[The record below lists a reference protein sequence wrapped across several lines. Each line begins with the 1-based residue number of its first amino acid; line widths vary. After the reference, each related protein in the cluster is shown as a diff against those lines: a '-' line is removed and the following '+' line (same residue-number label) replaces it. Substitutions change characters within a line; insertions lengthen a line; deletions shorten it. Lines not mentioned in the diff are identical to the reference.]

1 MYNLLECSLNCS
13 DTTGSLWFY
22 SKDEI
27 INFNADI
34 ANNAAFKFC
43 KYKIKWLEDTVAQ
56 SAPDNGDGILKNAT
70 IAIPVKYV
78 SNFWRSLEMPLIN
91 SKVKLKLK
99 WTNQSVLAA
108 AGNDNTGANPDNII
122 FTTFKDT
129 KLCVLVVTLWEKDNQ
144 KLLVETFYQRIWKIS
159 VFE

>member
-1 MYNLLECSLNCS
+1 MMYSLLECSLNCS

-43 KYKIKWLEDTVAQ
+43 KYEIKLLEDTVAQ

-78 SNFWRSLEMPLIN
+78 SNF
-91 SKVKLKLK
+91 
-99 WTNQSVLAA
+99 
-108 AGNDNTGANPDNII
+108 
-122 FTTFKDT
+122 
-129 KLCVLVVTLWEKDNQ
+129 
-144 KLLVETFYQRIWKIS
+144 
-159 VFE
+159 

>member
-43 KYKIKWLEDTVAQ
+43 KCKIKLLEDTVAQ
-56 SAPDNGDGILKNAT
+56 SAPDTGDGILKNAA
-70 IAIPVKYV
+70 IAKPVKYV

-91 SKVKLKLK
+91 SKVKLKFK
-99 WTNQSVLAA
+99 WTNQSVLAV

-122 FTTFKDT
+122 
-129 KLCVLVVTLWEKDNQ
+129 
-144 KLLVETFYQRIWKIS
+144 LLLSKTQNYVS
-159 VFE
+159 L